1 MKEKDGLNSHYEYLF
16 YDIDYQISVTH
27 IHCWIFYGEIAICT
41 MALQIF
47 WHEIRHLIKP
57 KVKQKSG
64 RIFLYFSFHC
74 NEVMTFFE
82 LEIES
87 L

>member
-57 KVKQKSG
+57 EVRPKSG
-64 RIFLYFSFHC
+64 RISLYFSFHC